1 MTRKVFAV
9 AAVCLS
15 TVRRHKPHQRDG
27 GDYEGSDRQG
37 APQRRAS
44 GGAGLRRDTRVGDS
58 RASPAPLAD
67 GVRERR
73 GRDRARLR
81 HVRRGRLC
89 GRRGAERSRCGQEGR
104 HEDLRVGSVRHLG
117 SGAAGRE
124 DHRAAGRSGRRC
136 DGAGSEGRAPVH
148 GSLAARDGRYRHRA
162 DRHRIHTPAPR
173 ARERQLVV
181 SPSLDVRPAPAGRT
195 SLKEGPRVMS
205 APVEA
210 GSEAVAPGT
219 SGFSVTFVCT
229 GNRARSPVAQEL
241 LRRLVT
247 GRDVSVDSYG
257 TLDLGPVAAL
267 PEADAAARRLG
278 VELGGHRA
286 RALRPGVLGDVDLV
300 VGFEPTHVATAV
312 VDAGARRERCFTIL
326 ELVELLEAVPPH
338 GFGSPEAV
346 VAQAH
351 ARRSGSPLSRTVG
364 RGSTR
369 KTRGRDPGNGRD
381 GRPARLRHRAGR
393 LRRGGRRPRDG
404 AEAGVGFGF
413 VGRLRSG

>member
-1 MTRKVFAV
+1 
-9 AAVCLS
+9 
-15 TVRRHKPHQRDG
+15 
-27 GDYEGSDRQG
+27 
-37 APQRRAS
+37 
-44 GGAGLRRDTRVGDS
+44 
-58 RASPAPLAD
+58 
-67 GVRERR
+67 
-73 GRDRARLR
+73 
-81 HVRRGRLC
+81 
-89 GRRGAERSRCGQEGR
+89 
-104 HEDLRVGSVRHLG
+104 
-117 SGAAGRE
+117 
-124 DHRAAGRSGRRC
+124 
-136 DGAGSEGRAPVH
+136 
-148 GSLAARDGRYRHRA
+148 
-162 DRHRIHTPAPR
+162 
-173 ARERQLVV
+173 
-181 SPSLDVRPAPAGRT
+181 
-195 SLKEGPRVMS
+195 MS

-241 LRRLVT
+241 LRRLVA

-278 VELGGHRA
+278 VELGAHRA
-286 RALRPGVLGDVDLV
+286 RALRPGVLADVDLV

-351 ARRSGSPLSRTVG
+351 ARRSGSPLSAPSVADPLGGTPEEFRETVETVD
-364 RGSTR
+364 RLVSVIA
-369 KTRGRDPGNGRD
+369 RDVF
-381 GRPARLRHRAGR
+381 
-393 LRRGGRRPRDG
+393 
-404 AEAGVGFGF
+404 GVAVDVPETAPKPVSGWRGF